1 MIYLFEDRKG
11 RMEQYLKAHLDSDV
25 IKVALI
31 DCEKDNLSDYL
42 TDNFSDSK
50 AIIFHSSYSFN
61 DKNIT
66 NENVKKYFIEKKIP
80 FVYFSGGLNNN
91 LVIENGATN
100 GNVNSGD
107 MYNNLEYFLKV
118 YKEYGQINVPLL
130 VYGEKYLLN
139 SLLEL
144 QAVISL
150 SLFAKP
156 NDHSL
161 TNSTY
166 YEIIDLVDA
175 RIKEEE
181 LKEDKSKLLEWLGK
195 AKQKLSLDKK
205 TLLSQIQKL
214 NDKY

>member
-31 DCEKDNLSDYL
+31 DCAKDNLSDYL

-66 NENVKKYFIEKKIP
+66 NEDVKKYFIEKKIP

-118 YKEYGQINVPLL
+118 YNEYGQINVPLL

-161 TNSTY
+161 TTSTY
-166 YEIIDLVDA
+166 DEIIDLVDA

-205 TLLSQIQKL
+205 TVLSQIQKL

>member
-25 IKVALI
+25 IKVVLI
-31 DCEKDNLSDYL
+31 DCGKDNLADYL

-66 NENVKKYFIEKKIP
+66 NEDVKKYFIGKKIP

-91 LVIENGATN
+91 LVIENGTTN

-107 MYNNLEYFLKV
+107 MYKNLIYFLKLF
-118 YKEYGQINVPLL
+118 KEYGKINIPLL

-144 QAVISL
+144 QTVISL
-150 SLFAKP
+150 CLFAKP
-156 NDHSL
+156 NNQPL
-161 TNSTY
+161 TNSDY
-166 YEIIDLVDA
+166 DEIIDLVDA
-175 RIKEEE
+175 RIKEDE

-195 AKQKLSLDKK
+195 AKQKLSLDKQ